1 MVKVLEYVLLGIIG
15 YIALAVT
22 GNTVGGLLVK
32 LIAKSPRLI
41 KFFGLDPSDYM

>member
-1 MVKVLEYVLLGIIG
+1 MILYVILGIIG

-22 GNTVGGLLVK
+22 GSVVGGLLVN

>member
-1 MVKVLEYVLLGIIG
+1 MIILYVLLGIIG
-15 YIALAVT
+15 YITLVVT
-22 GNTVGGLLVK
+22 GNVVGSLMVK

>member
-1 MVKVLEYVLLGIIG
+1 MILYVSLLGTIG

-22 GNTVGGLLVK
+22 GNVIGGLLVK

-41 KFFGLDPSDYM
+41 KFFGLDQSDYE